1 MAMALPTQLS
11 LRHNMTKSHSR
22 DPNVHN
28 SILVWRVSVPAGC
41 FQTTRQPEAVVAVAV
56 AVVVVIVVVVVVAVA
71 VVSVVVMDCWNPPRY
86 QIPSLPGNITC

>member
-1 MAMALPTQLS
+1 
-11 LRHNMTKSHSR
+11 MTKSHSR

-41 FQTTRQPEAVVAVAV
+41 FQTTRQPEAVVAVAVAVAV